1 MDPSCYIRAVEMC
14 LISYFF
20 GIFVTN
26 TCLRS
31 QNSMYKMCHSVGV
44 IGFHPGEPGF
54 AFPVSLTFV

>member
-1 MDPSCYIRAVEMC
+1 MLHSCCGNVFDF
-14 LISYFF
+14 LFF